1 MLHERPVEPDG
12 WKDKLDRLDNLPG
25 EPWAD
30 KNAAWDKLY
39 HRLHEKPKRKAS
51 AWWLAAAVFLLLVL
65 MASLLVIHKEDKTL
79 VKNNSLPVHTVSPAP
94 APVQVEKAYPAVPAV
109 IAGGRRPSTQ
119 RANAKNKKP
128 LPLNGRPADT
138 LMAAPVTTMAPTVN
152 ADTQLLANAMVL
164 PSPKK
169 LRVVHIN
176 ELEAPAGNDVQTARQ
191 PNNRSFHFLL
201 TQTEDAKTVS
211 YETTNA
217 GFNPFKVK
225 IRAQN

>member
-39 HRLHEKPKRKAS
+39 HRLHEKPKRKAG

-65 MASLLVIHKEDKTL
+65 MASLLLTHKVEKTW
-79 VKNNSLPVHTVSPAP
+79 VKNNPLPVHTDIPAPVP
-94 APVQVEKAYPAVPAV
+94 APVQGKKAYPVAPAV
-109 IAGGRRPSTQ
+109 M
-119 RANAKNKKP
+119 AKNKKP
-128 LPLNGRPADT
+128 LPLNVRPIDT
-138 LMAAPVTTMAPTVN
+138 PIVAPVATVAPPVKT
-152 ADTQLLANAMVL
+152 DTQLLANAMVL

-191 PNNRSFHFLL
+191 PNNRTLHFSL
-201 TQTEDAKTVS
+201 TQTEDARMVS